1 MAFTVGTSSCFQG
14 SFASGEALEHL
25 QPLPRDL
32 DKTSIRQLRIAAA
45 VERSKTEY
53 KAEHAY
59 TERMWLKPESYK
71 VTTPLFKSQLD
82 RQRLGKHP
90 RKNDYMASSLY
101 FAHPPD
107 YRGALDLVML
117 KFDNSSSAK
126 PLGGLSRELLDIGL
140 NAAIKCQDLDNAI
153 RLADSS
159 QIIWKGQ
166 FAGIAASAADAYCF
180 AGHYEDAVKP
190 LLMSIAAFGVHYPI
204 VSRLSNVLQQI
215 LHEKHDHLTATKCF
229 KTLIDWAVEWK
240 KSAFMLPIFGEV
252 EQTRIPSQTAESRM
266 LTEFETFNSLAV
278 ISELGLDSSIEKTLE
293 EVRKRLTKSLDNDIQ
308 LEKSVKEL

>member
-71 VTTPLFKSQLD
+71 VTIPLFKSQLD
-82 RQRLGKHP
+82 RQRLE
-90 RKNDYMASSLY
+90 YMASSLY

-107 YRGALDLVML
+107 YRGALDLVTL
-117 KFDNSSSAK
+117 KFDNSPSAK

-166 FAGIAASAADAYCF
+166 FAGIAASAADAYCS
-180 AGHYEDAVKP
+180 AGHYEATINVYRRVWC
-190 LLMSIAAFGVHYPI
+190 S
-204 VSRLSNVLQQI
+204 LSHCL
-215 LHEKHDHLTATKCF
+215 K
-229 KTLIDWAVEWK
+229 
-240 KSAFMLPIFGEV
+240 
-252 EQTRIPSQTAESRM
+252 
-266 LTEFETFNSLAV
+266 V
-278 ISELGLDSSIEKTLE
+278 IERTPTDPA
-293 EVRKRLTKSLDNDIQ
+293 
-308 LEKSVKEL
+308 